1 MYISQHFI
9 YFCIMAKQL
18 QLMFSSLLDV
28 YKEVVKINWTNIH
41 LPEESTLPN
50 VKPFDFYNSVASVY
64 SSKIEGEDIEL
75 DSFVKHKF
83 YKVPYQTD
91 YTKKADDLFQAYQF
105 AQSHKLTFE
114 NAMEA
119 HTILSKH
126 LLSPSARGIL
136 RNSIMFVMDDKDQ
149 IAYVACEPELVKIE
163 TEKLFSDIK
172 VLLKTDLTI
181 EEVFYYA
188 SLIHFMFVK
197 IHPMQDGNGRLAR
210 LIEKWFITSKLKEE
224 YWRIKSEKYYYS
236 NLKEYYR
243 SLAITGLD
251 YNVLNLTKC
260 IDFLS
265 MLPNS
270 IDFE

>member
-1 MYISQHFI
+1 MV
-9 YFCIMAKQL
+9 KQL
-18 QLMFSSLLDV
+18 KLLDTSLLAI
-28 YKEVVKINWTNIH
+28 YKETVKIDWTNIS
-41 LPEESTLPN
+41 LPKESTLPN

-75 DSFVKHKF
+75 DSYVKHKF
-83 YKVPYQTD
+83 YKVPYEVD
-91 YTKKADDLFQAYQF
+91 YTKKADDLFEAYQY
-105 AQSHKLTFE
+105 AQSHKFTFE

-119 HTILSKH
+119 HRILSKH
-126 LLSPSARGIL
+126 LLSPSARGEL
-136 RNSIMFVMDDKDQ
+136 RNSIMFVMDDKDK
-149 IAYVACEPELVKIE
+149 IAYVACEPSLVESEI
-163 TEKLFSDIK
+163 EKLFSDIEI
-172 VLLKTDLTI
+172 LLNADLAI
-181 EEVFYYA
+181 EDVFYYA

-210 LIEKWFITSKLKEE
+210 LIEKWFITSKLGKE

-243 SLAITGLD
+243 SLAITGLE
-251 YNVLNLTKC
+251 YETLNQTKVV
-260 IDFLS
+260 DFLS